1 MILFKKAKH
10 REANMLEDGDGN
22 LSTKYEKLGKKIERC
37 FDLLDPSI
45 TLEEIKQKKPVLKR
59 KTFLTGLDKQS
70 SKMEREE

>member
-1 MILFKKAKH
+1 MIF
-10 REANMLEDGDGN
+10 RV
-22 LSTKYEKLGKKIERC
+22 SEKLGKKIERC